1 MHTKPLRGNNV
12 LKRNCSSAHNTM
24 CIAVQS
30 TNKRNVRNSPQSN
43 KYDAFVGATRVSRR
57 RQHKCH
63 WVSCSLSRGGNICD
77 TLDGE
82 SIELNWI
89 GKWRI
94 QACRL
99 GQPFPLS
106 LLSPSSSF
114 LPPFLFPSLSPP
126 FPFLPPLF
134 PFPSEPSL
142 QNPAKGS
149 GERYKLPQLR
159 LRRSPGRKCIF
170 SIFWGTETCL
180 AVTILLLFVRTKC
193 QWKLKNAHIQLWFC
207 RIVTVPKRYNTKLLT
222 CFLLVVKPF
231 IYRMAPVFINW
242 QPTI

>member
-12 LKRNCSSAHNTM
+12 LKRNCSAAHNTV

-114 LPPFLFPSLSPP
+114 LPPFLFSSIPGVKMIP
-126 FPFLPPLF
+126 FPPYKAPQTQSRLP
-134 PFPSEPSL
+134 
-142 QNPAKGS
+142 
-149 GERYKLPQLR
+149 
-159 LRRSPGRKCIF
+159 SP
-170 SIFWGTETCL
+170 
-180 AVTILLLFVRTKC
+180 TKTGYSD
-193 QWKLKNAHIQLWFC
+193 F
-207 RIVTVPKRYNTKLLT
+207 
-222 CFLLVVKPF
+222 
-231 IYRMAPVFINW
+231 
-242 QPTI
+242 